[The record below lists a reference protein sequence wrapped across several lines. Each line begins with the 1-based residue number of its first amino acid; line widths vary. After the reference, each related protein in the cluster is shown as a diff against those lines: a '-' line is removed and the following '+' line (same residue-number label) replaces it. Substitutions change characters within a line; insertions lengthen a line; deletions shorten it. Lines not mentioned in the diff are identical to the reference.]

1 MDLPLPGASLNSSII
16 SQWQQQ
22 PTKRPASRN
31 RTKISLNSANPPV
44 ASGSGASS
52 PLRKGI
58 SRGGSP
64 SAVEFDAPK
73 PTAKATEENEDKEE
87 QAAAAEMN
95 ASLTEPMQAST
106 SNAGA
111 KRSYN
116 SSTLTPTQPSTKRTR
131 SSRNAEPSSSR
142 SNAQQGSSSGIQS
155 RESLLMKYPPP
166 NLKLSLLGGLHE
178 QITQL
183 LEMVALP
190 LLHPEIY
197 RHTGVRAPRGVLLHG
212 VPGGGKTR
220 LVTCLAGELEVPFI
234 SISAPSLVSSLSG
247 DTEKLLR
254 QTFDEAKSIAPC
266 ILFLDEVDAIT
277 PKREN
282 AQREMEKRIVGQLLT
297 CLDGEP
303 SGTCPRCPCSRVNF
317 VLCYRP
323 CRSSRSGDCTRCDE
337 SA

>member
-1 MDLPLPGASLNSSII
+1 MPGSSLNNSII
-16 SQWQQQ
+16 SQWQQA
-22 PTKRPASRN
+22 PAKRPASRN
-31 RTKISLNSANPPV
+31 RAKIALNTAPPP
-44 ASGSGASS
+44 AATSSGTSS
-52 PLRKGI
+52 PLRRGL
-58 SRGGSP
+58 SRGASP
-64 SAVEFDAPK
+64 V
-73 PTAKATEENEDKEE
+73 PTDDETVKAIPRTIDEIENKEE
-87 QAAAAEMN
+87 AVAAAEMMQ
-95 ASLTEPMQAST
+95 ATTPQAEPMQAST
-106 SNAGA
+106 SSAGA
-111 KRSYN
+111 KRSYL
-116 SSTLTPTQPSTKRTR
+116 SSTLTPSQPSTKRTR
-131 SSRNAEPSSSR
+131 SSRAAEPGQSR
-142 SNAQQGSSSGIQS
+142 TSGQASSSSGLQSS
-155 RESLLMKYPPP
+155 RESLLIKYPPP

-220 LVTCLAGELEVPFI
+220 LVTCLAGELQVPFI

-297 CLDGEP
+297 CLDGQ
-303 SGTCPRCPCSRVNF
+303 
-317 VLCYRP
+317 
-323 CRSSRSGDCTRCDE
+323 
-337 SA
+337 

>member
-1 MDLPLPGASLNSSII
+1 MDFPVPGASLNSSII
-16 SQWQQQ
+16 SQWQQ

-31 RTKISLNSANPPV
+31 RAKIPLNAASTAAPA
-44 ASGSGASS
+44 ASGSGTSS
-52 PLRKGI
+52 PLRKGV

-64 SAVEFDAPK
+64 AIVEDDIIIVQQDVRNGKEAAVVEEAGDGVNVEMV
-73 PTAKATEENEDKEE
+73 PT
-87 QAAAAEMN
+87 
-95 ASLTEPMQAST
+95 T
-106 SNAGA
+106 SSSGG
-111 KRSYN
+111 KRAYG

-131 SSRNAEPSSSR
+131 SSRATDASHSR
-142 SNAQQGSSSGIQS
+142 SAPGPSQSSGMQS
-155 RESLLMKYPPP
+155 RESLLIKYPPP
-166 NLKLSLLGGLHE
+166 DLKLSLLGGLQD

-220 LVTCLAGELEVPFI
+220 LVTCLAGELQVPFI

-297 CLDGEP
+297 CLDGKAKLP
-303 SGTCPRCPCSRVNF
+303 SWLNKM
-317 VLCYRP
+317 
-323 CRSSRSGDCTRCDE
+323 
-337 SA
+337 

>member
-1 MDLPLPGASLNSSII
+1 MPGSSLNSSII
-16 SQWQQQ
+16 SQWQQA
-22 PTKRPASRN
+22 PAKRPASRN
-31 RTKISLNSANPPV
+31 RAKIALNTAPPP
-44 ASGSGASS
+44 AATSSGTSS
-52 PLRKGI
+52 PLRRGL
-58 SRGGSP
+58 SRGTSP
-64 SAVEFDAPK
+64 V
-73 PTAKATEENEDKEE
+73 PTDEETVKATSRNIDEIESKEE
-87 QAAAAEMN
+87 AAAAAEIMQ
-95 ASLTEPMQAST
+95 ATTSQAEPMQAST
-106 SNAGA
+106 SSTGA
-111 KRSYN
+111 KRSYL
-116 SSTLTPTQPSTKRTR
+116 SSTLTPSQPSTKRTR
-131 SSRNAEPSSSR
+131 SSRAAEPGQSR
-142 SNAQQGSSSGIQS
+142 TSGQASSSSGLQS
-155 RESLLMKYPPP
+155 RESLLIKYPPP

-220 LVTCLAGELEVPFI
+220 LVTCLAGELQVPFI

-297 CLDGEP
+297 CLDGK
-303 SGTCPRCPCSRVNF
+303 
-317 VLCYRP
+317 
-323 CRSSRSGDCTRCDE
+323 
-337 SA
+337 